1 MNYKT
6 RFLFFFVAMVL
17 FNMAANFAHPV
28 TPTIIKELNL
38 PDYYGRNLDALYDL
52 LMEVSAETQITLV
65 DPAAV
70 VNFLGK
76 YGQTQL
82 STIQEA
88 VENNPNL
95 IMILK

>member
-1 MNYKT
+1 MTVYLNGNE
-6 RFLFFFVAMVL
+6 MVSRE
-17 FNMAANFAHPV
+17 AAHDHLAN
-28 TPTIIKELNL
+28 ELDL

-76 YGQTQL
+76 YGQTLL

-88 VENNPNL
+88 AENNPNL

>member
-1 MNYKT
+1 
-6 RFLFFFVAMVL
+6 
-17 FNMAANFAHPV
+17 
-28 TPTIIKELNL
+28 
-38 PDYYGRNLDALYDL
+38 
-52 LMEVSAETQITLV
+52 MEVSAETQITLV

-76 YGQTQL
+76 YGQTLL

-88 VENNPNL
+88 AENNPNL

>member
-1 MNYKT
+1 MGRNDHDGVSERKCDGQPGGGPYH
-6 RFLFFFVAMVL
+6 LA
-17 FNMAANFAHPV
+17 
-28 TPTIIKELNL
+28 KELNL

-76 YGQTQL
+76 YGQTLL

>member
-1 MNYKT
+1 MTVYLNGNE
-6 RFLFFFVAMVL
+6 MVSRE
-17 FNMAANFAHPV
+17 AAHDHLV
-28 TPTIIKELNL
+28 KELNL

-76 YGQTQL
+76 YGQTLL

-88 VENNPNL
+88 AENNPNL

>member
-1 MNYKT
+1 MT
-6 RFLFFFVAMVL
+6 VELDGRLMTDRGT
-17 FNMAANFAHPV
+17 AHDLL
-28 TPTIIKELNL
+28 KQQLNL

-76 YGQTQL
+76 YGQTLL

-88 VENNPNL
+88 AENNPNL

>member
-1 MNYKT
+1 MTVYLNGN
-6 RFLFFFVAMVL
+6 AMVSRE
-17 FNMAANFAHPV
+17 AAHDQLA
-28 TPTIIKELNL
+28 KELNL

-76 YGQTQL
+76 YGQTLL

-88 VENNPNL
+88 AENNPNL

>member
-1 MNYKT
+1 MTVYLNGNE
-6 RFLFFFVAMVL
+6 MVSRE
-17 FNMAANFAHPV
+17 AAHDHLA
-28 TPTIIKELNL
+28 KELDL

-76 YGQTQL
+76 YGQTLL

-88 VENNPNL
+88 AENNPNL